1 VVKAEGGA
9 SFISTMKTLK
19 VGCTNSM
26 GISEDPLMVHY
37 KHLDVGDNTD
47 PNNLVTGNA
56 LDVMTIIPPIADRTY
71 CIPT

>member
-1 VVKAEGGA
+1 
-9 SFISTMKTLK
+9 MKTLK

-26 GISEDPLMVHY
+26 GISENPLVVY
-37 KHLDVGDNTD
+37 YQNYDVGAHTD
-47 PNNLVTGNA
+47 SVTGNA